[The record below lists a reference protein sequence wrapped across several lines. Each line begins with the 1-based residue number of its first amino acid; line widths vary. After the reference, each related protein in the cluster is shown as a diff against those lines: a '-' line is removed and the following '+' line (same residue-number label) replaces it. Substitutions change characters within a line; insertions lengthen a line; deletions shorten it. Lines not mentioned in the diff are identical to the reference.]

1 MNTPSEQ
8 KSFIRKFL
16 AGYIPVLIL
25 IGSVFYV
32 SNKNN
37 RVKEL
42 LSEWI
47 WLPSFLI
54 STFIVAIAWLLITN
68 LRKLQYFEKNN
79 EDNFF
84 KVKLFLIFV
93 SFFPINHWI
102 TSLLKSVIEKW

>member
-32 SNKNN
+32 SYENN
-37 RVKEL
+37 RIKEL

-54 STFIVAIAWLLITN
+54 STLIVAIAWLLITN
-68 LRKLQYFEKNN
+68 LRKSQYLKNN
-79 EDNFF
+79 EHNFF
-84 KVKLFLIFV
+84 KVQLFLILV
-93 SFFPINHWI
+93 SFFLINHWI